1 LGTETAIRNGA
12 PKLSWFNRGGEA
24 TPSTCLSR
32 AMHAKSES
40 NRSSSE
46 LSKPKKASSFFLL
59 REKRNLNYWRARRR
73 EGGRE
78 KAEAKIR
85 AGSWRWRE
93 FGHIRKASVA
103 HPLIICRLDSF
114 TEFILRGE
122 SPILLPPAPGRPGA
136 HKSRPLDRRLP
147 PPWWSGATHPSLS
160 LTLSSPVP
168 AVVVRAC
175 YSSSIVSPVRVSA
188 RQRLFLGFLGVV
200 INLLLFLGRG
210 KCCRGCHT
218 FLPLFWGGIVMRS

>member
-1 LGTETAIRNGA
+1 
-12 PKLSWFNRGGEA
+12 
-24 TPSTCLSR
+24 
-32 AMHAKSES
+32 MHAKSES

-46 LSKPKKASSFFLL
+46 LSKPKKASFLL

-73 EGGRE
+73 EGGRG

-136 HKSRPLDRRLP
+136 HKSRPLDCHKSRHRGGVEQHIPL
-147 PPWWSGATHPSLS
+147 SLS

-210 KCCRGCHT
+210 KYCRGCHT

>member
-1 LGTETAIRNGA
+1 
-12 PKLSWFNRGGEA
+12 
-24 TPSTCLSR
+24 
-32 AMHAKSES
+32 MHAKSES

-46 LSKPKKASSFFLL
+46 LSKPKKASSSFLL

-160 LTLSSPVP
+160 LSP
-168 AVVVRAC
+168 
-175 YSSSIVSPVRVSA
+175 
-188 RQRLFLGFLGVV
+188 
-200 INLLLFLGRG
+200 LLFLQSSYVPATPPPSFHQFASRRG
-210 KCCRGCHT
+210 NACS
-218 FLPLFWGGIVMRS
+218 WGSLAW

>member
-46 LSKPKKASSFFLL
+46 LSKPKKASSSFLL

-73 EGGRE
+73 EGG

-85 AGSWRWRE
+85 AGNWRWRE

-103 HPLIICRLDSF
+103 HPLIICLLDSF

-136 HKSRPLDRRLP
+136 HKSRPLDCHKSRHRGGVEQHIPL
-147 PPWWSGATHPSLS
+147 SHSLS
-160 LTLSSPVP
+160 P
-168 AVVVRAC
+168 
-175 YSSSIVSPVRVSA
+175 
-188 RQRLFLGFLGVV
+188 
-200 INLLLFLGRG
+200 LLFLQSSYVPATPSFHQFASRRG
-210 KCCRGCHT
+210 NACS
-218 FLPLFWGGIVMRS
+218 WGSLAW